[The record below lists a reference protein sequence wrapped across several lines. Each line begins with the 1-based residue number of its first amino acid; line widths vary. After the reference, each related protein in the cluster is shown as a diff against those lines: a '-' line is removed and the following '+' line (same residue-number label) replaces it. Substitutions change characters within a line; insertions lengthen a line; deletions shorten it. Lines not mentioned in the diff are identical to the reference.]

1 MDDDEDIDG
10 ESMDTFLRNVT
21 RGNQTRSCQ
30 TKFKAEWTRGSHV
43 RKTSEKGVN

>member
-10 ESMDTFLRNVT
+10 ESMDTV